1 MDKIFT
7 ASDDAKRKKF
17 ASVTALVR
25 GLSVQMAQRGQIAF
39 PWDGRTVSGE
49 AVEAFV
55 DHGRWLGQ
63 CDRCG
68 NPEYVDPETPIF
80 FCMRCGNG
88 DSRAARPV
96 KFPENRVEIEARL
109 LAVEMVPGWGRN
121 ELERMLNGK
130 PAVAGVGRDW
140 KSSDPTRGESE
151 LLAVSDPPV
160 SGYADSP
167 PNAAESAAFGGSE
180 GEEVSDGIQ

>member
-1 MDKIFT
+1 
-7 ASDDAKRKKF
+7 
-17 ASVTALVR
+17 
-25 GLSVQMAQRGQIAF
+25 MAQRGQIAF

-96 KFPENRVEIEARL
+96 KFPEHRVEIEARL
-109 LAVEMVPGWGRN
+109 LAVDMIPGWGRN
-121 ELERMLNGK
+121 DLERMLNGK
-130 PAVAGVGRDW
+130 PAVSGVGRDW
-140 KSSDPTRGESE
+140 KPNDELGVMNDEGGETLLSASTLTSPQIADPQSSGTGEHGD
-151 LLAVSDPPV
+151 L
-160 SGYADSP
+160 G
-167 PNAAESAAFGGSE
+167 

>member
-39 PWDGRTVSGE
+39 PWDGRSVSGE
-49 AVEAFV
+49 PVAAFV

-96 KFPENRVEIEARL
+96 KFPEHRVEIEARL
-109 LAVEMVPGWGRN
+109 LAIEMIPGWGRN
-121 ELERMLNGK
+121 DLERMLNGK
-130 PAVAGVGRDW
+130 PAVSGGGRDW
-140 KSSDPTRGESE
+140 KANDELGIRNDEGASTVAMGLDTAVSTQPTR
-151 LLAVSDPPV
+151 PP
-160 SGYADSP
+160 
-167 PNAAESAAFGGSE
+167 EGSE

>member
-39 PWDGRTVSGE
+39 PWDGRSISGE

-88 DSRAARPV
+88 DSRSARPV
-96 KFPENRVEIEARL
+96 KFPEHRVEIEARL

-121 ELERMLNGK
+121 DLERMLNGK

-180 GEEVSDGIQ
+180 GEEVSDGI

>member
-7 ASDDAKRKKF
+7 AMDDAKRKKL

-25 GLSVQMAQRGQIAF
+25 ALSVQMAQRGQIPF
-39 PWDGRTVSGE
+39 PWDGRTVTGE

-55 DHGRWLGQ
+55 DHGRWLAQ
-63 CDRCG
+63 CDQCG

-96 KFPENRVEIEARL
+96 SFPENRVEVEKAL
-109 LAVEMVPGWGRN
+109 LAIEIIPGWGRN
-121 ELERMLNGK
+121 DLERVMNGK
-130 PAVAGVGRDW
+130 PAAGGGGRDW
-140 KSSDPTRGESE
+140 KSSDQLS
-151 LLAVSDPPV
+151 AISDAPPV
-160 SGYADSP
+160 APLSP
-167 PNAAESAAFGGSE
+167 GTATSPQMEEHNLGGT
-180 GEEVSDGIQ
+180 EVSDEL

>member
-49 AVEAFV
+49 PVEAIV

-96 KFPENRVEIEARL
+96 HFPENRVEVEKSL
-109 LAVEMVPGWGRN
+109 LAIKMVPGWGRN
-121 ELERMLNGK
+121 DLERMLSAK
-130 PAVAGVGRDW
+130 PAAGGMGRDW
-140 KSSDPTRGESE
+140 SPAISDQ
-151 LLAVSDPPV
+151 LLAVSDPP
-160 SGYADSP
+160 
-167 PNAAESAAFGGSE
+167 AAEAASPQMPATSGGNLG
-180 GEEVSDGIQ
+180 GEDVEVSDGL

>member
-7 ASDDAKRKKF
+7 ASDDAKRKRF

-25 GLSVQMAQRGQIAF
+25 GLSVQMAQRGQIPF
-39 PWDGRTVSGE
+39 PWDGRTVTGE

-96 KFPENRVEIEARL
+96 KFPENRVEIEAQL
-109 LAVEMVPGWGRN
+109 LAIEMVPGWGRN
-121 ELERMLNGK
+121 DLERMLNGT
-130 PAVAGVGRDW
+130 PARDGVGRDW
-140 KSSDPTRGESE
+140 KSSAISDQ
-151 LLAVSDPPV
+151 LLAVSDPP
-160 SGYADSP
+160 STPLSP
-167 PNAAESAAFGGSE
+167 SAGTSPQMEEHNFGE
-180 GEEVSDGIQ
+180 VEVSDEL